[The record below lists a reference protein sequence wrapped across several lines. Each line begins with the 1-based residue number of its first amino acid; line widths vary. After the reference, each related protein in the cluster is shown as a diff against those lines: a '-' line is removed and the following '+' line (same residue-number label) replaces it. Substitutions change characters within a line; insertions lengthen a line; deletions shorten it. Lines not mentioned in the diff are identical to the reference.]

1 MITKWLSAEAVSAKR
16 ERRRM
21 ERRWQWTRKEEDRL
35 EYRRVC
41 RTTNKL
47 INKSRQDYYQNRLL
61 ECDKLSAA
69 KRWQTVNE
77 LLHAHQN

>member
-47 INKSRQDYYQNRLL
+47 INKSRQDYYQM
-61 ECDKLSAA
+61 
-69 KRWQTVNE
+69 TVYRILTVDFGNSPDE
-77 LLHAHQN
+77 IC